1 MGLINMNNIART
13 IGKYRLLEPL
23 GQGGFSTVY
32 RAEHMTL
39 GNEVAL
45 KVLRSEL
52 AQDETFVRRFRR
64 EARRT
69 VLLDHPNIV
78 RVLDLDQVDGQLFIA
93 MEYVPSQDL
102 HDVLIMEKLL
112 PLDRAVG
119 IIRQLASALDYA
131 HRRGLVHRDVKP
143 GNVLV
148 REDGVVKLTDFGL
161 VKASEGSQLTQTGTT
176 LGTPAYM
183 SPEQTQGEPVDSR
196 ADLYA
201 LGVMAY
207 EFVTGRV
214 PFQGDTPVSVVYM
227 HVHETPP
234 LPSMI
239 SQRAAGP
246 VEPVLLKA
254 LAKNPADRYQTG
266 SALANALSE
275 AIYALDDHSP
285 ATAYS
290 RALELLE
297 AHQFEEALELLQGV
311 QAAEPGYRDTVMLI
325 QKAKDGQQLVKL
337 YGEAAHHLSSAR
349 QLASQIAAADPAFPD
364 TQKVLAAVQGPA
376 EPNPEDATLAQIF
389 DDGLTAYRK
398 QRWLKAQEMFSH
410 VVRERAEYSRSGQ
423 LASELLEEVRSQLV
437 AKRKSAAWTILRYL
451 GRAAAVLLI
460 VFVILTGLHL
470 LFFRPAIEEAVFD
483 LIEPSLS
490 PMVAPT
496 VFRKSGQTCINQ
508 TESGMN
514 ENLAQTLRDANMSG
528 LIEVQ
533 LEEGYLSANIDIGS
547 LTASI
552 GAAPT
557 AAAETGTIEIEDF
570 EINWL
575 LQLLFS
581 QNGLRNF
588 IERYVNDTILKDG
601 QMWLDQVSIREG
613 AFRICVSPR

>member
-1 MGLINMNNIART
+1 MNSIART
-13 IGKYRLLEPL
+13 IGKYRLMEPL

-32 RAEHMTL
+32 RAEHMSL

-45 KVLRSEL
+45 KILRSEL

-102 HDVLIMEKLL
+102 HDILIKERLL

-161 VKASEGSQLTQTGTT
+161 VKASEASQLTQTGTT

-183 SPEQTQGEPVDSR
+183 SPEQTRGEPVDSR

-234 LPSMI
+234 LPSLI
-239 SQRAAGP
+239 SQRASGP

-254 LAKNPADRYQTG
+254 LSKNPADRYQTG

-275 AIYALDDHSP
+275 AIYALDDNSP
-285 ATAYS
+285 SAAYN
-290 RALELLE
+290 RAVELLE
-297 AHQFEEALELLQGV
+297 VHQFEEALELLLGV

-325 QKAKDGQQLVKL
+325 QKARDGQQLVKL

-364 TQKVLAAVQGPA
+364 TQKVLAAVQDPMEA
-376 EPNPEDATLAQIF
+376 DPEEAVLAQCF

-398 QRWLKAQEMFSH
+398 QHWLKAQEMFSQ
-410 VVRERAEYSRSGQ
+410 VVREQAAYSRSGQ
-423 LASELLEEVRSQLV
+423 LASELLAEARSQLV
-437 AKRKSAAWTILRYL
+437 AKRKSAASTLLRYI
-451 GRAAAVLLI
+451 GRAAVVLLI
-460 VFVILTGLHL
+460 VFIMLAGLHL
-470 LFFRPAIEEAVFD
+470 LLFRPAIEEAVFD

-514 ENLAQTLRDANMSG
+514 QNLAQTLRDANMSG

-533 LEEGYLSANIDIGS
+533 LEEGYLSANADVGN

-552 GAAPT
+552 GAAPIVS
-557 AAAETGTIEIEDF
+557 ADAGILEIEDF

-575 LQLLFS
+575 LQLFFS
-581 QNGLRNF
+581 TNGLRNF
-588 IERYVNDTILKDG
+588 IERYVNDTVLKDG
-601 QMWLDQVSIREG
+601 QMWLDQVTIREG
-613 AFRICVSPR
+613 SFRICVSPR